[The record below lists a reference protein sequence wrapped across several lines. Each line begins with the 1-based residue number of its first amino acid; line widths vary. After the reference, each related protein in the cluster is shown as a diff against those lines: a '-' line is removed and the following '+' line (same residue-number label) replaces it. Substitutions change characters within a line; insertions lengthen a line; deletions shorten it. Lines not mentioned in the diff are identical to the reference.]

1 MAALAGCGIDNVVVE
16 LAGPEVPIMDGSS
29 APFVFL
35 IECAGLEM
43 QQAPRRSVRVLRRVE
58 IDEGDRR
65 AVLLPSDGFSVSLE
79 IEFDSAAIVE
89 KSGFFDLHNGGFKRD
104 ICRARTFGFEREVS
118 RLMDLGLAQGGSLD
132 NAVVVGRDDEIMNE
146 GGLRYCDEFVRH
158 KVLDCVGD
166 FYLVG
171 GPMLTHFAGQRTGHA
186 SNNRLL
192 RKLFSDP
199 ANWEYSH
206 EVPQPSTEPM
216 EHMEIWDRPSKM
228 SGVIA
233 GKIPGKIAATA

>member
-1 MAALAGCGIDNVVVE
+1 
-16 LAGPEVPIMDGSS
+16 
-29 APFVFL
+29 
-35 IECAGLEM
+35 
-43 QQAPRRSVRVLRRVE
+43 
-58 IDEGDRR
+58 
-65 AVLLPSDGFSVSLE
+65 
-79 IEFDSAAIVE
+79 
-89 KSGFFDLHNGGFKRD
+89 
-104 ICRARTFGFEREVS
+104 
-118 RLMDLGLAQGGSLD
+118 
-132 NAVVVGRDDEIMNE
+132 
-146 GGLRYCDEFVRH
+146 
-158 KVLDCVGD
+158 
-166 FYLVG
+166 
-171 GPMLTHFAGQRTGHA
+171 MLTHFAGQRTGHA